1 MVAPFNQAWML
12 LKQRGHELNL
22 PPQSAGINNM
32 GSPQHLTDRRVDEA
46 TNARR
51 ALDEFERLNSM
62 RHPTFS
68 NSREA
73 TNEIGRRREATNEM
87 KNQRN
92 FASIAEDNEQ
102 FLQEGQSE
110 LDQAILAR
118 MGQQPEA
125 DEMDAM
131 GMPEMDETGMPMSRS
146 IGGRGPAPS
155 EGRAGSSGLPPVG
168 RDDIP
173 PDLDVGAKFRREY
186 AGHLNR
192 LGPFS
197 NPFTQ
202 TPATTRHSEDS
213 LQDWAAG
220 KGREAGMPQQAFDD
234 IGEGEGLH
242 ENNPAAHNIG
252 STNLRAS
259 PRQQKRGQMDS
270 GRPEFKRPDR
280 EGPIGMSPSQ
290 RTMNLLQQ
298 NTTD

>member
-22 PPQSAGINNM
+22 PPQSAGIKGM
-32 GSPQHLTDRRVDEA
+32 GKPQDFTDRRVDEG
-46 TNARR
+46 TTARR

-73 TNEIGRRREATNEM
+73 TNELGRRREVTNEM

-92 FASIAEDNEQ
+92 FASTAEGNEQ
-102 FLQEGQSE
+102 FLQDGQRE

-131 GMPEMDETGMPMSRS
+131 GVPEMDETGMPMSRTLS
-146 IGGRGPAPS
+146 ATPPPNIGQ
-155 EGRAGSSGLPPVG
+155 AGSSGEHPFG
-168 RDDIP
+168 RN
-173 PDLDVGAKFRREY
+173 E
-186 AGHLNR
+186 
-192 LGPFS
+192 LGPLN

-202 TPATTRHSEDS
+202 KPATTQHLENS

-220 KGREAGMPQQAFDD
+220 AGREAGVPGIVERTRNPFEELSDLYDD
-234 IGEGEGLH
+234 NMYNEIHGEPLH
-242 ENNPAAHNIG
+242 ENNPAKHSI
-252 STNLRAS
+252 TPTTLRAS

-270 GRPEFKRPDR
+270 GRAEFKRPDR

-290 RTMNLLQQ
+290 RAMNLLRR
-298 NTTD
+298 NAAN